1 MCKECG
7 CKSVDVHGDH
17 DHHHGHGH
25 NHDHDHDHNHH
36 HDHKHEHTDSSE
48 NVSTRKVSV
57 ELAVLDKNNTFAD
70 ENRHFFGKKGI
81 YVINLIS
88 SPGSGKTTIVE
99 YLARH
104 FGEKM
109 AVVVGDIQTHRDAER
124 ARAAGC
130 RSVQIETLGACHLDA
145 HSVAHALE
153 SLDLDGV
160 KLLVIENVGN
170 LVCPSSYDLGEHEV
184 VAVLSVPEG
193 DDKVLK
199 YPVVFHRAATLLIN
213 KIDLAPYVN
222 FDKQKVITEAR
233 SLNSRIRV
241 FETAAVKGSGMDTFV
256 EYLNNQCSNA

>member
-7 CKSVDVHGDH
+7 CKPVSVHGDH
-17 DHHHGHGH
+17 EHHHHHDHDH
-25 NHDHDHDHNHH
+25 NHDHDHAGIS
-36 HDHKHEHTDSSE
+36 EHT
-48 NVSTRKVSV
+48 STQKVSV
-57 ELAVLDKNNTFAD
+57 EQAVLNKNDAFAE
-70 ENRHFFGKKGI
+70 ENRRYFQKKGI

-145 HSVAHALE
+145 HSVLHAVE
-153 SLDLDGV
+153 SLNLDGV

-213 KIDLAPYVN
+213 KIDLASYVN
-222 FDKQKVITEAR
+222 FDKQKVITETR
-233 SLNSRIRV
+233 SLNNRIRV
-241 FETAAVKGSGMDTFV
+241 FETAAVKGTGMDVFV
-256 EYLNNQCSNA
+256 EYLTKQCDFI

>member
-1 MCKECG
+1 MCEDCG
-7 CKSVDVHGDH
+7 CASVDVHGEHKHHHNEQDNGHHH
-17 DHHHGHGH
+17 DHHHEHS
-25 NHDHDHDHNHH
+25 
-36 HDHKHEHTDSSE
+36 HKHGDKSGT
-48 NVSTRKVSV
+48 VSTRKVSV
-57 ELAVLDKNNTFAD
+57 ETAVLDKNNTYAD
-70 ENRHFFGKKGI
+70 ENRQYFKKKGI

-145 HSVAHALE
+145 HSVLHAVE
-153 SLDLDGV
+153 SLVLDGV

-184 VAVLSVPEG
+184 VVVLSVPEG

-233 SLNSRIRV
+233 SLNNRIKV
-241 FETAAVKGSGMDTFV
+241 IETAAVKGTGMDAFV
-256 EYLNNQCSNA
+256 EYLNNQCGIV

>member
-7 CKSVDVHGDH
+7 CTSIDVHGDH
-17 DHHHGHGH
+17 G
-25 NHDHDHDHNHH
+25 HH
-36 HDHKHEHTDSSE
+36 HDHSHKHEHHHEHSQERTGTSD
-48 NVSTRKVSV
+48 NTSTRKVSV

-70 ENRHFFGKKGI
+70 ENRHFFKKKGI

-109 AVVVGDIQTHRDAER
+109 AVVVGDIQTLRDAER

-145 HSVAHALE
+145 HSIAHAVE
-153 SLDLDGV
+153 SLNLNGV

-199 YPVVFHRAATLLIN
+199 YPVVFHRASTLLIN

-222 FDKQKVITEAR
+222 FDKRKVIAEAR

-241 FETAAVKGSGMDTFV
+241 FETAAVKGMGMDTFV
-256 EYLNNQCSNA
+256 EYLNNQCGIV